1 MNLAQSHEKKDK
13 DKPHAGSVIRDLLE
27 KESLPEAPD
36 HLPTTNEQFGVYR
49 IPLQRWRLCHI
60 LWHSKQL
67 SYCKAI

>member
-49 IPLQRWRLCHI
+49 IPLQR
-60 LWHSKQL
+60 
-67 SYCKAI
+67 